1 MIKELSKDAVKYLPS
16 YIIPAIVGIVT
27 IPIITRLFSPVDYGN
42 YVLVLTTVFVLSA
55 ISTVWIGAA
64 IIRFFPAYR
73 LNNRLGEFYGTIVKL
88 AFVSVVGISVIFM
101 SIIFLAKGHISTSL
115 YSLMRIGLLV
125 FIASSWST
133 VLLAF
138 LRAKRQVGWYTSF
151 TIYHKVAG
159 LSFGVVLIMIFHYG
173 SEGLLWGALLSIAMA
188 LPLLWKI
195 VMKKLSFKEGTLH
208 SSTSIQITKYGFPL
222 VGVNIASWALSFSD
236 RYVLGFFR
244 GSQEVGIYSASYAI
258 SEQTILAIVFLLAMA
273 LGPIAFNI
281 WENQGVEASRE
292 FLRKVTRYY
301 LLIGLPAVVGLSI
314 LAKPVIGV
322 LAAPAYFQGYVIVPI
337 VAFSAFLVG
346 IEWRFGTVLNYY
358 KKTNLVMYYNLIG
371 AGTNLGLNFL
381 LIPKYG
387 YIAAAATTFVACAAN
402 LVMVIAMSRQFLV
415 WHFPFKSLGKIAVAS
430 GVMSTVVYL
439 LGNSLTASNPINLI
453 VGICTGAVVYFVMLF
468 LLHEP
473 EPEEIRWIRLQAW
486 KIFKLEPDFRR

>member
-1 MIKELSKDAVKYLPS
+1 MIKELFKDVVKYLPS
-16 YIIPAIVGIVT
+16 YIIPAIVGIST

-42 YVLVLTTVFVLSA
+42 YVLVLTSVSILST

-73 LNNRLGEFYGTIVKL
+73 LNNRLGEFYGAIVKL

-101 SIIFLAKGHISTSL
+101 SIIFFAKGHISASL
-115 YSLMRIGLLV
+115 HFLMRVGLLV
-125 FIASSWST
+125 FIVSSWST
-133 VLLAF
+133 LLLAF

-159 LSFGVVLIMIFHYG
+159 VGFGVVLIIIFHYG
-173 SEGLLWGALLSIAMA
+173 IEGLLWGAFFSAVMV

-208 SSTSIQITKYGFPL
+208 SPISIQITKYGFPL
-222 VGVNIASWALSFSD
+222 VAVNIASWALSFSD

-258 SEQTILAIVFLLAMA
+258 SERTILAIVYLLAMA
-273 LGPIAFNI
+273 WEPIAFDI

-301 LLIGLPAVVGLSI
+301 LLIGLPAAVGLSI

-322 LAAPAYFQGYVIVPI
+322 LAAPAYFQGYVTVPI
-337 VAFSAFLVG
+337 VAFSAFLIG
-346 IEWRFGTVLNYY
+346 IERSFGRVLNYY
-358 KKTNLVMYYNLIG
+358 KKTNLTMHYNLIG

-387 YIAAAATTFVACAAN
+387 YMAAATTTLVACAAN
-402 LVMVIAMSRQFLV
+402 LAMVIAMSRQFLV
-415 WHFPFKSLGKIAVAS
+415 WQFPFKSLGKIAVAS
-430 GVMSTVVYL
+430 AVMSIIAYP
-439 LGNSLTASNPINLI
+439 LGNSLTASNVMNLI
-453 VGICTGAVVYFVMLF
+453 VGICTGAVVYSVML
-468 LLHEP
+468 LLLRELR
-473 EPEEIRWIRLQAW
+473 PEEIREARSLAFRIL
-486 KIFKLEPDFRR
+486 KLR